1 MPRSWKSASVLRS
14 NVMYTVHPKYL
25 CSTDIQNI
33 KNIMPQTN
41 ILIYLQMCSTPKDV
55 CFASQIGYLWTLLKT
70 FMYSAQ
76 DIYEAPHMFM
86 YIDKSGL
93 HVKHPRYLCL
103 QIQDISL

>member
-25 CSTDIQNI
+25 CSTRHSEYKKSNATPNI
-33 KNIMPQTN
+33 WICQ
-41 ILIYLQMCSTPKDV
+41 QMCSTPKDV
-55 CFASQIGYLWTLLKT
+55 CFATRIGYLWTHLKI
-70 FMYSAQ
+70 FIHSAQ
-76 DIYEAPHMFM
+76 YIYEAPHMFM
-86 YIDKSGL
+86 YTDKSGL

>member
-33 KNIMPQTN
+33 KNLMPPQIFGYAN
-41 ILIYLQMCSTPKDV
+41 KCAVHPKDV
-55 CFASQIGYLWTLLKT
+55 CFATRIGYLWTHLKI
-70 FMYSAQ
+70 FMHSAQ
-76 DIYEAPHMFM
+76 YIYEAPHMFM
-86 YIDKSGL
+86 YTDKSGL